1 MLGIFRVQAGLQIH
15 DSHAEYV
22 AGPQIH
28 DCSLLPCWVFSGCK
42 LVFKSTTAML
52 GIFRVQAGP
61 QIHDSHAEYVP
72 VPSWSSNPRLL
83 FATMLGIFRVQAG
96 PQIHDSHAEY
106 VAGPQI
112 HDCSVLP
119 CWVFSGCKLV
129 LKSTTAMLNM
139 LLVLKST
146 TALCY
151 HAGYF
156 LGASWSSNPRQPC

>member
-1 MLGIFRVQAGLQIH
+1 MLGIFRLQAGPQIH

-22 AGPQIH
+22 PVASWSSNPR
-28 DCSLLPCWVFSGCK
+28 LLSA
-42 LVFKSTTAML
+42 TML

-72 VPSWSSNPRLL
+72 VASWSSNPRLL
-83 FATMLGIFRVQAG
+83 SATMLGIFRVQAG

-106 VAGPQI
+106 VPVASSPI
-112 HDCSVLP
+112 IPHCALLP
-119 CWVFSGCKLV
+119 CWLCSRCK
-129 LKSTTAMLNM
+129 
-139 LLVLKST
+139 LVLKST

-156 LGASWSSNPRQPC
+156 PGASWSSNPRQPC